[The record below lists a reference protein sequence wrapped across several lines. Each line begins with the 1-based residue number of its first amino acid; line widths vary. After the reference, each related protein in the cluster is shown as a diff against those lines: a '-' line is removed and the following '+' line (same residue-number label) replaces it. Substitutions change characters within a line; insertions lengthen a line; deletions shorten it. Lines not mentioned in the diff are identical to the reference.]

1 MARLVLTHVEPRGSR
16 LAAGLRDAGHEALL
30 LAFSRLDAVPGA
42 AEALAALDPAG
53 FHRIIVVS
61 PSAARFA
68 ARARPGAWPQACRL
82 AAVGPGTAE
91 ALAEAGVVDA
101 PGRVET
107 PAGDRH
113 DADALLELASFGAEG
128 GGRQVLVLAGDVG
141 RRDWAGV
148 LVDRGFRVERIE
160 LYRRAAIA
168 PSVRDWQQ
176 LADWAA
182 QGGEPVFV
190 VTTVDAADRLLAELG
205 ARGLGDW
212 ARRCVGLCPHERIA
226 KRLAAAGWRD
236 VRVPGAGRRL
246 LAAAIE
252 SGLARREAGNN
263 ERRDANRQ

>member
-16 LAAGLRDAGHEALL
+16 LAADLRDAGHEALL
-30 LAFSRLDAVPGA
+30 LAFSRLVAVPGS

-68 ARARPGAWPQACRL
+68 ALARPGAWPEASRL

-91 ALAEAGVVDA
+91 ALAEAGIVDA

-113 DADALLELASFGAEG
+113 DADALLELASFGADG
-128 GGRQVLVLAGDVG
+128 DGREVLVLAGDAG
-141 RRDWAGV
+141 RRDWADV
-148 LVDRGFRVERIE
+148 LMNRGFRVERIE
-160 LYRRAAIA
+160 LYRRTGIA
-168 PSVRDWQQ
+168 PSECDWRQ
-176 LADWAA
+176 LADWAG

-190 VTTVDAADRLLAELG
+190 VTTVDAADRLLAGLA
-205 ARGLGDW
+205 ARRLGDW
-212 ARRCVGLCPHERIA
+212 ARRCVGLCPHDRIA
-226 KRLAAAGWRD
+226 QRLATAGWRD

-246 LAAAIE
+246 LDAAIE
-252 SGLARREAGNN
+252 SGLARREAGND